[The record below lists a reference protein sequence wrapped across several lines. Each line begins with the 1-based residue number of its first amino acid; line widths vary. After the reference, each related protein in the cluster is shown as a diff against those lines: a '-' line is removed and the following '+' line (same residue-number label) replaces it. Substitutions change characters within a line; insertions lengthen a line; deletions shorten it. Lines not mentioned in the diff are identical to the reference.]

1 MKSKTE
7 KNYIYEGLGFP
18 VLLSQVK
25 MLFIQDEWHPKLNVK
40 KIADL
45 TIKKLIGQNGR
56 LTGNQI
62 KFIRTYFAMSLRDFA
77 NVMEVTHTAVN
88 KWEKTKNSVTNMDIN
103 TEKML
108 RLYVV
113 ITLYK
118 QKNKEQEKALYQE
131 YIGLQNI
138 SSQSKLISNVQIDY

>member
-7 KNYIYEGLGFP
+7 KNYIYKGLGFP

-25 MLFIQDEWHPKLNVK
+25 MHLIQDEWHPLLDVK
-40 KIADL
+40 KISDL
-45 TIKKLIGQNGR
+45 TIKKLVAQDGR
-56 LTGNQI
+56 LTGNQV
-62 KFIRTYFAMSLRDFA
+62 KFIRTYFAMTLRDFA

-88 KWEKTKNSVTNMDIN
+88 KWEKTQNSVTKMDIN

-138 SSQSKLISNVQIDY
+138 SSQSKLISNVRIDY